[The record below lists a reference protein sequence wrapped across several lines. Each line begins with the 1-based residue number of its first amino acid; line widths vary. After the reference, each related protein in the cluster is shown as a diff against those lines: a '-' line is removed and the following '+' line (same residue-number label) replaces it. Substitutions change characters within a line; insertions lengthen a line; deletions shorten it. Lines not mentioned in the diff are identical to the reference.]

1 MGSMRAMRW
10 PLLGVVAGG
19 AALAA
24 AFPKPD
30 LHLFVWVAVVPLL
43 LVASR
48 ADPWTAMR
56 YGFLFGMI
64 FRAGNLY
71 WVVDAMTQHGGLSLP
86 LAMLAAALLMAYLAA
101 YWGLFAMVVQ
111 QTGLRA
117 RTAPF
122 MIAACWTGLEYFQS
136 WFLTGFPWT
145 PLGYAS
151 GRTTILIQIA
161 SIAGVFGL
169 TFLAVLVNAAVAS
182 LLQHGSRVGVAAL
195 ATAGLLLVALGYG
208 GWALDSS
215 HPADDRL
222 TVGLV
227 QGNVAQDLKWD
238 IGARREI
245 LERHVELSRQAAAQ
259 GAQLVIWPESSWP
272 DPYGIER
279 DAAAYHQVSRVAME
293 QATRIVVG
301 TVRVTVADDGYEVAN
316 AAVLLGS
323 DGGVDGAYEKS
334 HLVPFGEYLPF
345 HSVLRWLGPLVQAV
359 GAMRAGDPEQPL
371 LGANHAT
378 LPPFGMSICYEIIF
392 PHMARQQV
400 ARGARFLA
408 TITND
413 AWYGTS
419 SGPYQHFA
427 MARMRAVENR
437 RWLVRAAN
445 TGISGAVDPWGRVVA
460 ATGLEEVAVVVVEIG
475 LRDETTLYQRIGDVF
490 GIVCQFIA
498 LLAVAG
504 ALRGRPLL
512 TPSANTV

>member
-1 MGSMRAMRW
+1 MRW

-24 AFPKPD
+24 AFPRPD

-43 LVASR
+43 LAASR
-48 ADPWTAMR
+48 ADPWAALR
-56 YGFLFGMI
+56 YGFLFGMV

-71 WVVDAMTQHGGLSLP
+71 WVVHAMTEHGGLALP
-86 LAMLAAALLMAYLAA
+86 VAVLGAGLLMAYLAA
-101 YWGLFAMVVQ
+101 YWGLFAVVIQ
-111 QTGLRA
+111 QVGLRTRA
-117 RTAPF
+117 APF
-122 MIAACWTGLEYFQS
+122 LIAACWTGLEYFQS
-136 WFLTGFPWT
+136 WFMTGFPWT
-145 PLGYAS
+145 PVGYAS
-151 GRTTILIQIA
+151 GRSILLIQVA

-169 TFLAVLVNAAVAS
+169 TFLAILVNAVVAS
-182 LLQHGSRVGVAAL
+182 WIEHGSQARGAAV
-195 ATAGLLLVALGYG
+195 ATAGLMLVALSYG
-208 GWALDSS
+208 GWTLAESR
-215 HPADDRL
+215 PADDRL

-227 QGNVAQDLKWD
+227 QGNVAQDSKWD
-238 IGARREI
+238 TGARREI
-245 LERHVELSRQAAAQ
+245 LDRHVELSRQAAAQ
-259 GAQLVIWPESSWP
+259 GAQLVLWPESSWP

-279 DAAAYHQVSRVAME
+279 DALAYGLVSRVAVDLD
-293 QATRIVVG
+293 TRIVVG
-301 TVRVTVADDGYEVAN
+301 TVRVTEGDDGYEVAN

-345 HSVLRWLGPLVQAV
+345 QSVLRWLGPLVQAV
-359 GAMRAGDPEQPL
+359 GAMRAGDSEQPL
-371 LGANHAT
+371 LGADHAE

-400 ARGARFLA
+400 AAGARFLA

-427 MARMRAVENR
+427 MARMRAVETR

-445 TGISGAVDPWGRVVA
+445 TGISGAVDPWGRVVL
-460 ATGLEEVAVVVVEIG
+460 ATALEEVAVPVVEIG
-475 LRDETTLYQRIGDVF
+475 LRDEATVYQRTGDVL
-490 GIVCQFIA
+490 GRICQFIA

-504 ALRGRPLL
+504 ALRGRSVF

>member
-1 MGSMRAMRW
+1 MRW
-10 PLLGVVAGG
+10 PLLGVIAGG

-30 LHLFVWVAVVPLL
+30 LHLFVWIAVAPLML
-43 LVASR
+43 AASR
-48 ADPWTAMR
+48 ADPWAALR
-56 YGFLFGMI
+56 YGLLFGMV

-71 WVVDAMTQHGGLSLP
+71 WVVEAMTRHGGLPLP
-86 LAMLAAALLMAYLAA
+86 AAMLGAGLLMAYLAA

-111 QTGLRA
+111 QIGLRA
-117 RTAPF
+117 RAAPF
-122 MIAACWTGLEYFQS
+122 LIAACWTGLEYFQS
-136 WFLTGFPWT
+136 WFMTGFPWT

-151 GRTTILIQIA
+151 GRTTLLIQVA

-169 TFLAVLVNAAVAS
+169 TFLAVLVNAAVAGW
-182 LLQHGSRVGVAAL
+182 LQHGNKVRGPVVAA
-195 ATAGLLLVALGYG
+195 AGLVLVACAYG
-208 GWALDSS
+208 GWALGSAR
-215 HPADDRL
+215 PAADRL
-222 TVGLV
+222 AVGLV
-227 QGNVAQDLKWD
+227 QGNVSQDLKWD
-238 IGARREI
+238 VGARREI
-245 LERHVELSRQAAAQ
+245 LERHVDLSRQAATQ
-259 GAQLVIWPESSWP
+259 GAQLVLWPESSWP

-279 DAAAYHQVSRVAME
+279 DVTAYGQVSRVAME
-293 QATRIVVG
+293 HTTSIVVG
-301 TVRVTVADDGYEVAN
+301 TVRVTMADDGYEVAN

-323 DGGVDGAYEKS
+323 DGEVGGAYEKS

-345 HSVLRWLGPLVQAV
+345 SSLLRWLGPLVQAV
-359 GAMRAGDPEQPL
+359 GAMRAGDLEQPL
-371 LGANHAT
+371 LGADHPT

-460 ATGLEEVAVVVVEIG
+460 ATGLEEVAVPVVEIG
-475 LRDETTLYQRIGDVF
+475 LRDATTLYQRTGDTL
-490 GIVCQFIA
+490 GAVCQLIA
-498 LLAVAG
+498 LLAVVG
-504 ALRGRPLL
+504 ALRGRPVL
-512 TPSANTV
+512 TPPVNTV